1 MKYVPSIF
9 SFKRRVVGKVQI
21 GNISIGADNPIC
33 IQSMANTNTNDID
46 ASVVQCVELIEA
58 GCEMLRFTTQGKK
71 EVESLRK
78 IQAELRSRGYDIP
91 LVADVHFNPA
101 VADEVA
107 TFVEKVRINPG
118 NYVDGIHTFK
128 HLEYTDEEYA
138 QELNKIR
145 LRFLPFLEICR
156 AHNTAVRIGVNHGSL
171 SDRIMSRYGDTPYG
185 MVESCMEFL
194 RLCHEVNF
202 SDVVVS
208 IKASNTRVMMQT
220 VRLMAATMQKEGLQ
234 YALHLGVTEAG
245 NGNEGRMKSSVGIGG
260 LLIDGIGDTFRVSL
274 TEDPL
279 EEIPVAKKIL
289 KLITDSLVEDNFLE
303 LEVSPK
309 FTPFEYQ
316 RRTTT
321 AVGQVG
327 GSNAP
332 ITILKVDDL
341 DKFSFDFE
349 PDFVYVPKKR
359 INHTSV
365 SAILDADCWEGNS
378 NTFPFYKSIDDFSK
392 EKRISQISFVQMS
405 FEELDA
411 EILQLLSKNPQ
422 IVLMHQVKNIGVS
435 RAFFHTLLNNDCKN
449 PVVISYEKNESDFE
463 TFQLECGMYLGHF
476 FIDGFGDGIFLQ
488 NSYCDAAQIVDTE
501 LSLLQATRVRMT
513 RTEYVACPS
522 CGRTLFDLQT
532 TLEKV
537 KQATSHL
544 KNLKI
549 AVMGCIVNG
558 TGEMADADYGYVG
571 AGKGKISLYKEKTCI
586 EKNIPESEAI
596 EHLVDLIKSNGDWVD
611 KKD

>member
-9 SFKRRVVGKVQI
+9 GFKRRAVGQVQI
-21 GNISIGADNPIC
+21 GDICIGANNSIC
-33 IQSMANTNTNDID
+33 VQSMANTNTNDIS
-46 ASVVQCVELIEA
+46 ASVAQSIELINV

-78 IQAELRSRGYDIP
+78 IQSELRAKGYKIP

-128 HLEYTDEEYA
+128 QLNYTDEEYN

-156 AHNTAVRIGVNHGSL
+156 RHKTAVRIGVNHGSL
-171 SDRIMSRYGDTPYG
+171 SDRIMSRYGDTPRG

-202 SDVVVS
+202 NNVVVS
-208 IKASNTRVMMQT
+208 IKSSNTRVMMQT
-220 VRLMAATMQKEGLQ
+220 VRLMSATMQKEGLQ
-234 YALHLGVTEAG
+234 YPLHLGVTEAG
-245 NGNEGRMKSSVGIGG
+245 NGDEGRMKSSVGIGG
-260 LLIDGIGDTFRVSL
+260 LLIDGIGDTLRVSL

-279 EEIPVAKKIL
+279 EEIPVAKKMLQLIPKTTLNDEPCDQEVSSQFCPFEYRRRTTVVVGNIGGSNVPVTIL
-289 KLITDSLVEDNFLE
+289 KTDSLDECC
-303 LEVSPK
+303 
-309 FTPFEYQ
+309 
-316 RRTTT
+316 
-321 AVGQVG
+321 
-327 GSNAP
+327 
-332 ITILKVDDL
+332 L
-341 DKFSFDFE
+341 DTQ
-349 PDFVYVPKKR
+349 PDFIYIPQKKVKDVP
-359 INHTSV
+359 IPL
-365 SAILDADCWEGNS
+365 ILDADYWDNEP
-378 NTFPFYKSIDDFSK
+378 NTFPFYKNINDFSENGCTAQMVFVHLDFDEIDS
-392 EKRISQISFVQMS
+392 EKIQV
-405 FEELDA
+405 LT
-411 EILQLLSKNPQ
+411 KNPH
-422 IVLMHQVKNIGVS
+422 IVLMHCVKSIGDT
-435 RAFFHTLLNNDCKN
+435 RKFFHTLLNNDCKN
-449 PVVISYEKNESDFE
+449 PVVICFDNNKVDFE
-463 TFQLECGMYLGHF
+463 TFQLACGMYLGHF

-488 NSYCDAAQIVDTE
+488 NDHFSPKQIIETE
-501 LSLLQATRVRMT
+501 LGLLQATRVRMS
-513 RTEYVACPS
+513 RTEYVACPG

-532 TLEKV
+532 TLKKV
-537 KQATSHL
+537 KEATSHL

-571 AGKGKISLYKEKTCI
+571 AGKGKISLYKEKMCI

-596 EHLVDLIKSNGDWVD
+596 DRLVNLIKSNGDWNE
-611 KKD
+611 K

>member
-9 SFKRRVVGKVQI
+9 NFKRRSVRQVQI
-21 GNISIGADNPIC
+21 GDIFIGGDNPIC
-33 IQSMANTNTNDID
+33 VQSMANTNTNDIS
-46 ASVVQCVELIEA
+46 ASVNQSIELIDA

-78 IQAELRSRGYDIP
+78 IQAELRSRGYGIP

-128 HLEYTDEEYA
+128 HLEYTVEEYH

-145 LRFLPFLEICR
+145 QRFLLFLEICR
-156 AHNTAVRIGVNHGSL
+156 KHKTAVRIGVNHGSL
-171 SDRIMSRYGDTPYG
+171 SDRIMSRYGDTPLG

-194 RLCHEVNF
+194 RLCHEVDFDN
-202 SDVVVS
+202 VVVS

-220 VRLMAATMQKEGLQ
+220 VRLMAATMQKEGLV
-234 YALHLGVTEAG
+234 YPLHLGVTEAG
-245 NGNEGRMKSSVGIGG
+245 NGDEGRMKSSVGIGG
-260 LLIDGIGDTFRVSL
+260 LLIDGIGDTLRVSL

-279 EEIPVAKKIL
+279 EEIPVARKMLEIIS
-289 KLITDSLVEDNFLE
+289 KLSAKEQI
-303 LEVSPK
+303 VSDQDISAK
-309 FTPFEYQ
+309 FNPYAYQ
-316 RRTTT
+316 RRKTI
-321 AVGQVG
+321 AVENVG
-327 GSNAP
+327 GNNVPVS
-332 ITILKVDDL
+332 ILKAE
-341 DKFSFDFE
+341 SAENCCFE
-349 PDFVYVPKKR
+349 TPPDFIYVAGKNEKSQEIPL
-359 INHTSV
+359 
-365 SAILDADCWEGNS
+365 ILDANYWENS
-378 NTFPFYKSIDDFSK
+378 PNTFPLYETLDAFLKEQSIAQKIFV
-392 EKRISQISFVQMS
+392 RLSFVDLNP
-405 FEELDA
+405 ET
-411 EILQLLSKNPQ
+411 LQVLEKNPQ
-422 IVLMHQVKNIGVS
+422 IILLHRVESIGES
-435 RAFFHTLLNNDCKN
+435 RRFFHFLLNNDCKN
-449 PVVISYEKNESDFE
+449 PVVICFDSNQADFE
-463 TFQLECGMYLGHF
+463 TFQLECGMFLGHF
-476 FIDGFGDGIFLQ
+476 FIDGFGDGVFLQ
-488 NSYCDAAQIVDTE
+488 NNHCTSNQVVETE
-501 LSLLQATRVRMT
+501 FSMLQATRVRMS

-537 KQATSHL
+537 KQTTSHL
-544 KNLKI
+544 KHLKI

-596 EHLVDLIKSNGDWVD
+596 ERLVSLIKSNGDWVE
-611 KKD
+611 K

>member
-9 SFKRRVVGKVQI
+9 GFKRRVVEPVQI
-21 GNISIGADNPIC
+21 GEICIGANNPIC
-33 IQSMANTNTNDID
+33 VQSMANTNTNDIS
-46 ASVVQCVELIEA
+46 ASVAQSIELINA

-78 IQAELRSRGYDIP
+78 IQAELRSKGYKIP

-118 NYVDGIHTFK
+118 NYVDGIHMFK
-128 HLEYTDEEYA
+128 HLEYTEEEYR

-145 LRFLPFLEICR
+145 LRFLPFLEICKK
-156 AHNTAVRIGVNHGSL
+156 HKTAVRIGVNHGSL
-171 SDRIMSRYGDTPYG
+171 SDRIMSRYGDTPRG

-194 RLCHEVNF
+194 RLCHGVKF
-202 SDVVVS
+202 SNVVVS

-234 YALHLGVTEAG
+234 YPLHLGVTEAG
-245 NGNEGRMKSSVGIGG
+245 NGDEGRMKSSVGIGG
-260 LLIDGIGDTFRVSL
+260 LLIDGIGDTLRVSL

-279 EEIPVAKKIL
+279 EEIPVAKKML
-289 KLITDSLVEDNFLE
+289 QLIPKTSSNEETFVQ
-303 LEVSPK
+303 EVSSQ
-309 FTPFEYQ
+309 FSPFEY
-316 RRTTT
+316 RRRATL
-321 AVGQVG
+321 AVGNIG
-327 GSNAP
+327 GNNVP
-332 ITILKVDDL
+332 ITILKTDSL
-341 DKFSFDFE
+341 DEICLDASQ
-349 PDFVYVPKKR
+349 PDFVYIPQQKAKY
-359 INHTSV
+359 V
-365 SAILDADCWEGNS
+365 SIPLILDADYWNNEP
-378 NTFPFYKSIDDFSK
+378 NTFPLYKTISDFSRK
-392 EKRISQISFVQMS
+392 GCSALMVFVY
-405 FEELDA
+405 LDFD
-411 EILQLLSKNPQ
+411 EIDSETIQVLVKNPN
-422 IVLMHQVKNIGVS
+422 IVLMHSVKNIGNT
-435 RAFFHTLLNNDCKN
+435 RKFFHTLLNNDCKN
-449 PVVISYEKNESDFE
+449 PVVICYDSNEVDFE

-476 FIDGFGDGIFLQ
+476 FIDGFGDGVFLQ
-488 NSYCDAAQIVDTE
+488 NNHSSFKQMVETE
-501 LSLLQATRVRMT
+501 LGLLQATRVRMS
-513 RTEYVACPS
+513 RTEYVACPG

-532 TLEKV
+532 TLKKV
-537 KQATSHL
+537 KAATSHL

-596 EHLVDLIKSNGDWVD
+596 GRLVNLIKSNGDWVE
-611 KKD
+611 K

>member
-1 MKYVPSIF
+1 MKYVSSIF
-9 SFKRRVVGKVQI
+9 NFKRRIVGPVQI
-21 GNISIGADNPIC
+21 GDICIGADNPIC

-46 ASVVQCVELIEA
+46 GSVAQSIELIEA

-78 IQAELRSRGYDIP
+78 IQTELRNRGYKIP

-128 HLEYTDEEYA
+128 QLEYTGEEYA

-156 AHNTAVRIGVNHGSL
+156 KHNTAVRIGVNHGSL

-202 SDVVVS
+202 NDVVVS

-289 KLITDSLVEDNFLE
+289 QLIPNSSFDNQNLE
-303 LEVSPK
+303 ISPN
-309 FTPFEYQ
+309 FSPFEYQ
-316 RRTTT
+316 RRATVS
-321 AVGQVG
+321 VGKIG
-327 GSNAP
+327 GNNAP
-332 ITILKVDDL
+332 VVILKANDLNEFTFDVD
-341 DKFSFDFE
+341 
-349 PDFVYVPKKR
+349 PDFVYIPEKR
-359 INHTSV
+359 INHTSI
-365 SAILDADCWEGNS
+365 SAILDADYWEENT
-378 NTFPFYKSIDDFSK
+378 NTFPFYKSIDDFSR
-392 EKRISQISFVQMS
+392 EKRTSQMSFVQMS

-411 EILQLLSKNPQ
+411 ENLQLLSKNPQ
-422 IVLMHQVKNIGVS
+422 IVLMYQMESIGQA

-449 PVVISYEKNESDFE
+449 PVVICYNREEKDFE
-463 TFQLECGMYLGHF
+463 LFQLECGMYMGHF
-476 FIDGFGDGIFLQ
+476 FIDGFGDGVFFQ
-488 NSYCDAAQIVDTE
+488 NFHCSAEQIVDTE
-501 LSLLQATRVRMT
+501 LSLLQATRVRMS

-522 CGRTLFDLQT
+522 CGRTLFDLQS

-596 EHLVDLIKSNGDWVD
+596 EHLVDLIKSNGDWIE

>member
-9 SFKRRVVGKVQI
+9 NFKRRSVRQVQI
-21 GNISIGADNPIC
+21 GDIFIGGDNPIC
-33 IQSMANTNTNDID
+33 VQSMANTNTNDIS
-46 ASVVQCVELIEA
+46 ASVNQSIELIDA

-78 IQAELRSRGYDIP
+78 IQAELRSRGYGIP

-128 HLEYTDEEYA
+128 HLEYTVEEYH

-145 LRFLPFLEICR
+145 QRFLPFLEICR
-156 AHNTAVRIGVNHGSL
+156 KHKTAVRIGVNHGSL
-171 SDRIMSRYGDTPYG
+171 SDRIMSRYGDTPLG

-194 RLCHEVNF
+194 RLCHEVDFDN
-202 SDVVVS
+202 VVVS

-220 VRLMAATMQKEGLQ
+220 VRLMAATMQKEGLV
-234 YALHLGVTEAG
+234 YPLHLGVTEAG
-245 NGNEGRMKSSVGIGG
+245 NGDEGRMKSSVGIGG
-260 LLIDGIGDTFRVSL
+260 LLIDGIGDTLRVSL

-279 EEIPVAKKIL
+279 EEIPVARKMLEIIS
-289 KLITDSLVEDNFLE
+289 KLSTKEQI
-303 LEVSPK
+303 VSDQDISAK
-309 FTPFEYQ
+309 FNPYAYQ
-316 RRTTT
+316 RRKTI
-321 AVGQVG
+321 AAENVG
-327 GSNAP
+327 GNNVPVS
-332 ITILKVDDL
+332 ILKAE
-341 DKFSFDFE
+341 SAENCCFE
-349 PDFVYVPKKR
+349 TPPDFIYVAGKHEKSQEIPL
-359 INHTSV
+359 I
-365 SAILDADCWEGNS
+365 IDANYWENS
-378 NTFPFYKSIDDFSK
+378 PNTFPLYETLDAFLKEQSIAQKIFV
-392 EKRISQISFVQMS
+392 RLSFVDLNS
-405 FEELDA
+405 ET
-411 EILQLLSKNPQ
+411 LQVLEKNPQ
-422 IVLMHQVKNIGVS
+422 IILLHRVESIGES
-435 RAFFHTLLNNDCKN
+435 RRFFHFLLNNDCKN
-449 PVVISYEKNESDFE
+449 PVVICFDSNQTDFE
-463 TFQLECGMYLGHF
+463 TFQLECGMFLGHF
-476 FIDGFGDGIFLQ
+476 FIDGFGDGVFLQ
-488 NSYCDAAQIVDTE
+488 NNHCTSNQVVETE
-501 LSLLQATRVRMT
+501 FSMLQATRVRMS

-537 KQATSHL
+537 KQTTSHL
-544 KNLKI
+544 KHLKI

-596 EHLVDLIKSNGDWVD
+596 ERLVSLIKSNGDWVE
-611 KKD
+611 K

>member
-9 SFKRRVVGKVQI
+9 GFKRRVVEPVQI
-21 GNISIGADNPIC
+21 GEICIGANNPIC
-33 IQSMANTNTNDID
+33 VQSMANTNTNDIS
-46 ASVVQCVELIEA
+46 ASVAQSIELINA

-78 IQAELRSRGYDIP
+78 IQAELRSKGYKIP

-118 NYVDGIHTFK
+118 NYVDGIHMFK
-128 HLEYTDEEYA
+128 HLEYTEEEYR

-145 LRFLPFLEICR
+145 LRFLPFLEICKK
-156 AHNTAVRIGVNHGSL
+156 HKTAVRIGVNHGSL
-171 SDRIMSRYGDTPYG
+171 SDRIMSRYGDTPRG

-194 RLCHEVNF
+194 RLCHEVKF
-202 SDVVVS
+202 SNVVVS

-234 YALHLGVTEAG
+234 YPLHLGVTEAG
-245 NGNEGRMKSSVGIGG
+245 NGDEGRMKSSVGIGG
-260 LLIDGIGDTFRVSL
+260 LLIDGIGDTLRVSL

-279 EEIPVAKKIL
+279 EEIPVAKKML
-289 KLITDSLVEDNFLE
+289 QLIPKTSSNEETFVQ
-303 LEVSPK
+303 EVSSQ
-309 FTPFEYQ
+309 FSPFEY
-316 RRTTT
+316 RRRATL
-321 AVGQVG
+321 AVGNIG
-327 GSNAP
+327 GNNVP
-332 ITILKVDDL
+332 ITILKTDSL
-341 DKFSFDFE
+341 DEICLDASQ
-349 PDFVYVPKKR
+349 PDFVYIPQQKAKY
-359 INHTSV
+359 V
-365 SAILDADCWEGNS
+365 SIPLILDADYWNNEP
-378 NTFPFYKSIDDFSK
+378 NTFPLYKTISDFSRK
-392 EKRISQISFVQMS
+392 GCSAQMVFVY
-405 FEELDA
+405 LDFD
-411 EILQLLSKNPQ
+411 EIDSETIQVLVKNPN
-422 IVLMHQVKNIGVS
+422 IVLMHSVKNIGNT
-435 RAFFHTLLNNDCKN
+435 RKFFHTLLNNDCKN
-449 PVVISYEKNESDFE
+449 PVVICYDSNEVDFE

-476 FIDGFGDGIFLQ
+476 FIDGFGDGVFLQ
-488 NSYCDAAQIVDTE
+488 NNHSSFKQMVETE
-501 LSLLQATRVRMT
+501 LGLLQATRVRMS
-513 RTEYVACPS
+513 RTEYVACPG

-532 TLEKV
+532 TLKKV
-537 KQATSHL
+537 KAATSHL

-596 EHLVDLIKSNGDWVD
+596 GRLVNLIKSNGDWVE
-611 KKD
+611 K